1 MQNNT
6 EVQRDAKIDLKRCK
20 RMRKY
25 YWGKRRC
32 KNRLKMMQ
40 KGFFKGTINED
51 TKILKKLISIW
62 ENMQES
68 KRCEKLNKKGSEKYF

>member
-1 MQNNT
+1 
-6 EVQRDAKIDLKRCK
+6 
-20 RMRKY
+20 
-25 YWGKRRC
+25 
-32 KNRLKMMQ
+32 MQ